1 MMKVELEST
10 TKIVEIMI
18 DRERTVPARIWEG
31 KTESGIPIH
40 AFITRIAVDETEN
53 QKEFESELQSHKTPS
68 LVIEQYPLRIIL

>member
-1 MMKVELEST
+1 MKVELEST